1 MARRPV
7 AVVAGIVLVLEA
19 LGLAG
24 INGFLG
30 LVVDRQQM
38 SLAGLDPHLMKVS
51 TWILGVIVGVYL
63 LLCAFALLRAAIR
76 DRDIAGF
83 WRILLVSAAVVHG
96 VLGALVVGL
105 VGWVAFVFMMVVL
118 GLLVLS
124 LIAYDE
130 HGDERPWRPGWLK
143 WPARL
148 PRPKPGRS

>member
-7 AVVAGIVLVLEA
+7 AVVAAIILILEA

-38 SLAGLDPHLMKVS
+38 SLAGLDPHVMKVS

-76 DRDIAGF
+76 DRDITGF
-83 WRILLVSAAVVHG
+83 WRILLVTAAVVHG
-96 VLGALVVGL
+96 VLGAVSVGL
-105 VGWVAFVFMMVVL
+105 LGWFVFVFMMVMM

-130 HGDERPWRPGWLK
+130 RGDERPVRPGWLK

-148 PRPKPGRS
+148 PRPKPGRN

>member
-1 MARRPV
+1 V

-76 DRDIAGF
+76 DRDIVGF

-96 VLGALVVGL
+96 VLGALAVGL